1 MRICEEVK
9 TGHPT
14 CAASL
19 AHWHG
24 FEQDFPFPLD
34 NTYKAGRRFL
44 FVQAQIGLQARTS
57 PSPLKS
63 LVHLRNIRWW
73 QRNVISAYID
83 ESDRSGQ
90 DLGLDTQPDP
100 SVGEGLVTE
109 TEKGFLRHAK
119 MACAF
124 RNRIASY

>member
-1 MRICEEVK
+1 MCEEEK

-19 AHWHG
+19 AHRHG
-24 FEQDFPFPLD
+24 LEQDFPFPLD

-44 FVQAQIGLQARTS
+44 FVQAQMGLQALTS

-73 QRNVISAYID
+73 QRNVIIAYID
-83 ESDRSGQ
+83 ESDWSGQ

-109 TEKGFLRHAK
+109 TEKGFLRVY
-119 MACAF
+119 
-124 RNRIASY
+124 ASTCQNGMCVPKPNS